1 MKQDDPHIVTQVER
15 ETWNRAAA
23 TYIDSAAELT
33 KHALPILL
41 DACRLT
47 RGSRAIDIACGPGH
61 VTNMV
66 AQTGASV
73 VGVDLAPEMIKLARQ
88 RYPALTFQEAHV
100 EQLPFDTDTFDA
112 ALVNFAI
119 HHFARP
125 EIACAEIRRVLK
137 PGGRFVFAGP
147 IQQCGFGAFIE
158 GINAH
163 HTLDDLPHGP
173 IYLDADQAVYE
184 ALMRNSGFDEFKID
198 VRELPLHLESLEP
211 LLVAGWVICNL
222 SGLPQETQD
231 KIAATTREKA
241 APYKTARGY
250 EFPDRVVI
258 GVAVKG

>member
-1 MKQDDPHIVTQVER
+1 MKQDDPNVVTQVER

-23 TYIDSAAELT
+23 TYIDSSAEFT
-33 KHALPILL
+33 KHAVLILL

-47 RGSRAIDIACGPGH
+47 PGSRALDVACGPGH
-61 VTNMV
+61 ITNLMT
-66 AQTGASV
+66 QTGASV
-73 VGVDLAPEMIKLARQ
+73 IGVDLAPEMIKLARK
-88 RYPALTFQEAHV
+88 RYPTLTFQEAHV

-125 EIACAEIRRVLK
+125 EVACAEIRRVLN
-137 PGGRFVFAGP
+137 PGGRFVFAAP
-147 IQQCGFGAFIE
+147 IQQFGFGAFIE

-173 IYLDADQAVYE
+173 IYLGADQAVYE
-184 ALMRNSGFDEFKID
+184 TLLRNSGFSEFETS
-198 VRELPLHLESLEP
+198 VRELPLRLESLEP
-211 LLVAGWVICNL
+211 LLVAGWDICNL

-241 APYKTARGY
+241 APYETAQGY
-250 EFPDRVVI
+250 EFPDRILI
-258 GVAVKG
+258 GVAVKR